1 MGSFN
6 YEQGRSANGFNTRPL
21 LNGHDRVER
30 LAEYS
35 KNDLD
40 RLRQNVAMPSNYLL
54 QKLPSA
60 TLKKLGPFMRK
71 VVFAGG
77 EFVSRP
83 DEEVEWIYFPETTAI
98 SELHILE
105 DGRTIEVSLTG
116 REGAVGLFALNWP
129 GTSPNWVQVC
139 TPGIA
144 MKIKRDALRRE
155 TAGLDW
161 VNRVF
166 NEAMQSYNAQISQK
180 VACNAHHSVEQ
191 RFATWLLMLNDRC
204 STDKLKLTQE
214 HIARVLGVYR
224 PSVTCIAQ
232 SMRDRGIIDYRRSSI
247 SIRDREVLKEV
258 GCGCY
263 TEISPVEEAGIPD
276 GKFSPRI
283 L

>member
-6 YEQGRSANGFNTRPL
+6 YEQGRTANGYSERPV
-21 LNGHDRVER
+21 LNGHNRSDRV
-30 LAEYS
+30 AEFA
-35 KNDLD
+35 KNDLE
-40 RLRQNVAMPSNYLL
+40 RHRQMLMPANHLL
-54 QKLPSA
+54 QRIPSGI
-60 TLKKLGPFMRK
+60 LKKLGPYTRK
-71 VVFAGG
+71 VVFSGG
-77 EFVSRP
+77 EFISRP
-83 DEEVEWIYFPETTAI
+83 DEDIEWIYFPESTAI

-116 REGAVGLFALNWP
+116 REGAVGLYALNWP
-129 GTSPNWVQVC
+129 GSSANWMQVS
-139 TPGIA
+139 TPGTAI
-144 MKIKRDALRRE
+144 KIKRDALRRE

-161 VNRVF
+161 VTRVF
-166 NEAMQSYNAQISQK
+166 NESMHAYYAQISQK

-204 STDKLKLTQE
+204 ATDRLKLTQE

-247 SIRDREVLKEV
+247 SIRDRDVLKEV

-263 TEISPVEEAGIPD
+263 SEILPTAGAELVEARFD
-276 GKFSPRI
+276 QRI